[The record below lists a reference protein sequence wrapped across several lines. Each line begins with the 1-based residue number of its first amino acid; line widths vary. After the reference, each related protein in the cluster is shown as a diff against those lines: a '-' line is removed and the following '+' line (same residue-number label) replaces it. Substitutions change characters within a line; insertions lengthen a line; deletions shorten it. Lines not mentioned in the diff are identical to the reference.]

1 MKKEE
6 KILID
11 TKYPELAAV
20 IMQLQAIS
28 SIANDKDLT
37 LNELSFNKTS
47 NKNSEDLTINIS
59 FKRIKQ

>member
-6 KILID
+6 KFLID

-28 SIANDKDLT
+28 GIANDKDLT
-37 LNELSFNKTS
+37 LSELLFNKTS
-47 NKNSEDLTINIS
+47 NKNSEELTISIG
-59 FKRIKQ
+59 FKRIK